1 MPPVRR
7 ADLMTNPFAFIFV
20 FEFRYA
26 IAFCV
31 TNVGPATLIAR
42 NRA

>member
-1 MPPVRR
+1 MPPVQW

-26 IAFCV
+26 TAFND
-31 TNVGPATLIAR
+31 TNVGTATLIAR
-42 NRA
+42 SRT